1 MNIWNPWH
9 GCSKISPGCKNC
21 YVYRRDAMYGKDSSV
36 VSKTKNFN
44 FPLAKTR
51 NGDYKLQSCDGKVY
65 TCMTSDFFLPEADC
79 WRREVWSMIRERP
92 DLEFVIITKRI
103 ERFYEELPLDWG
115 QGYKNVTI
123 ICTCENQ
130 EMADKRLKIFLELPI
145 INREIIEEPMLEKI
159 DIEKYLATGKISCVT
174 CGGESGDNPRPCD
187 YGWILDTRE
196 QCVRQNVSFHFK
208 QTGGKFIKD
217 GKVYLIDRKY
227 QQTQAE
233 RAGIDFTP
241 VKFSESTFQE
251 LFERLKKSE
260 FRSSFKLKQRD
271 KEYIESKG
279 IEKIESH
286 CCDFIR
292 ERLAP
297 KDIPN
302 DGKQTPM
309 KGHPVFI
316 AQHATAT
323 CCRGC
328 LYKWHKI
335 SPGRE
340 LTACEQDYVVSVIIE
355 WIKRQMKPE
364 L

>member
-1 MNIWNPWH
+1 
-9 GCSKISPGCKNC
+9 
-21 YVYRRDAMYGKDSSV
+21 
-36 VSKTKNFN
+36 
-44 FPLAKTR
+44 
-51 NGDYKLQSCDGKVY
+51 
-65 TCMTSDFFLPEADC
+65 
-79 WRREVWSMIRERP
+79 
-92 DLEFVIITKRI
+92 
-103 ERFYEELPLDWG
+103 
-115 QGYKNVTI
+115 
-123 ICTCENQ
+123 
-130 EMADKRLKIFLELPI
+130 MADKRLKIFLELPI

-241 VKFSESTFQE
+241 VKFSESAFQE

-286 CCDFIR
+286 SRDFIR
-292 ERLAP
+292 
-297 KDIPN
+297 
-302 DGKQTPM
+302 
-309 KGHPVFI
+309 
-316 AQHATAT
+316 
-323 CCRGC
+323 
-328 LYKWHKI
+328 
-335 SPGRE
+335 
-340 LTACEQDYVVSVIIE
+340 
-355 WIKRQMKPE
+355 
-364 L
+364 